1 MAGWMTIISWQALC
15 AGAAYV
21 SGTMVQ
27 GLLVLN
33 YPNYLYERWHGTLLF
48 YAVILFALFVN
59 TYLGRFLPQIES
71 VVLLFH
77 VLGFFGILIP
87 LTYLSPHQ
95 SADFVFTQFLNVGGW
110 STQGLS
116 FFVGLVSAMNSFPG
130 KFKRAYAQTHVL
142 KYCLRHRCCR
152 PYW

>member
-1 MAGWMTIISWQALC
+1 MTTISWQALC

-21 SGTMVQ
+21 SGTIVQ

-33 YPNYLYERWHGTLLF
+33 YPNYIFERWHGTLLF

-59 TYLGRFLPQIES
+59 TYLERFLPQIES

-87 LTYLSPHQ
+87 LAYLSPHQ
-95 SADFVFTQFLNVGGW
+95 PADFVFTKFPNVGEW
-110 STQGLS
+110 NTKGLS
-116 FFVGLVSAMNSFPG
+116 FFVGLAPAMNSFPG
-130 KFKRAYAQTHVL
+130 KFMGA
-142 KYCLRHRCCR
+142 
-152 PYW
+152 

>member
-1 MAGWMTIISWQALC
+1 
-15 AGAAYV
+15 
-21 SGTMVQ
+21 MVQ

-33 YPNYLYERWHGTLLF
+33 YPNYINERWHGTLLF

-87 LTYLSPHQ
+87 LAYLSPHQ
-95 SADFVFTQFLNVGGW
+95 PADFVFTKFLNVGEW
-110 STQGLS
+110 NTKGLS

-130 KFKRAYAQTHVL
+130 KFMGA
-142 KYCLRHRCCR
+142 
-152 PYW
+152 